1 MRKRRGNLEGG
12 GSSSGLGE
20 HPGREKRQLEVGE
33 EQYREEEAPG
43 EEQGQP

>member
-1 MRKRRGNLEGG
+1 VDMENRI
-12 GSSSGLGE
+12 
-20 HPGREKRQLEVGE
+20 GREKRHLEVGE